1 MSCLERDEIILRT
14 KGMSREEQKLAVMVF
29 PDELLWEELQRRY
42 SKQNEM
48 LKGIKAIIKEEK
60 SCRRPKQDRTNPKH
74 YTVILPRRKRERN
87 EQY

>member
-60 SCRRPKQDRTNPKH
+60 S
-74 YTVILPRRKRERN
+74 
-87 EQY
+87 